1 MAHKKPENVAGL
13 IDNEDGGVLEHYA
26 SKVEPGHCI
35 IEIGPFT
42 GKSTAFMA
50 RGMHDEVKLFTIDPW
65 DMLDVPV
72 SGTGLTIA
80 VDRKAAEAIFKTNMK
95 KCGIEKKVTPVK
107 AFSGDAARKWAG
119 AYEIGLIYIDGNHKY
134 PGVKADIE
142 DWLPKLRVGGVA
154 IFDDYHSAQGVRR
167 AVNEFSDGNPNWVRL
182 DNDEETER
190 FVIMRREM

>member
-13 IDNEDGGVLEHYA
+13 IGNEDGGVLEHYA
-26 SKVEPGHCI
+26 SLVPAGQCI

-50 RGMHDEVKLFTIDPW
+50 RGMVDEVKLFTIDPW

-80 VDRKAAEAIFKTNMK
+80 VDRKAAEAIFRENMR
-95 KCGIEKKVTPVK
+95 KCGIDKKVTAVK
-107 AFSGDAARKWAG
+107 AFSSDAARKWAG

-142 DWLPKLRVGGVA
+142 DWLPKLPVGGVA
-154 IFDDYHSAQGVRR
+154 IFDDYRSAAGVRR

-182 DNDEETER
+182 DNGEETER
-190 FVIMRREM
+190 FVIMRREV